1 MTIYIIA
8 GESISQI
15 EWDDRYEPKYDI
27 WFSSLEDANDY
38 LEHLLLDWKI
48 YTPFKWAVWGLKST
62 NYTWDDRWY
71 GLDIKINYRA
81 TEE

>member
-15 EWDDRYEPKYDI
+15 EWDDRYEPKYNI

-38 LEHLLLDWKI
+38 LEHLLLD
-48 YTPFKWAVWGLKST
+48 
-62 NYTWDDRWY
+62 
-71 GLDIKINYRA
+71 
-81 TEE
+81 